1 MMRAHDLCGCGEH
14 RGTDTQSPF
23 WLELNGEWV
32 HLQGVAPTYPITRE
46 RPRSEFI
53 SLGGYRYAQQAR
65 RAVKSWEL
73 SYEYASPE
81 ALAALEV
88 AAQFGGVVRLWD
100 EAAAAANAVCPED
113 VQGSAGTEVLM
124 AGDIPLRAYPMVRVP
139 DIQVV
144 DVSGFN
150 AFYYVML
157 TTPLGPDPFPSI
169 WVASTDT
176 QLPIRGSLEIPSF
189 SAPPGYSLTG
199 LTLELPITS
208 NVFPGATLGIRNMAS
223 LAASSWNTST
233 SLTTV
238 EAGYPGDVLTVN
250 MTGLI
255 DPSTPTYL
263 GFMNQGLTDMD
274 IRIRAEDVVLKAT
287 YTEDNPIPW
296 STAIPVKPG
305 ETFRLSLWTDTAGP
319 LGTFRVGEGGSPQT
333 ITGPAGTGSRR
344 YLSAPF
350 TVPEGV
356 DEVLVDLDPPNDE
369 ALITGLMLT
378 LGETEPCRFISG
390 QCALSTVSVEDPE
403 HNRSMIPRPGSKG
416 YGDWTVTLKEVCP

>member
-65 RAVKSWEL
+65 KAVKSWEL

-81 ALAALEV
+81 ALAALEI

-124 AGDIPLRAYPMVRVP
+124 AGDIPLRPYLFDRTPKTWQGSIIDPECRVWLEN
-139 DIQVV
+139 
-144 DVSGFN
+144 F
-150 AFYYVML
+150 
-157 TTPLGPDPFPSI
+157 DPY
-169 WVASTDT
+169 STDGVYID
-176 QLPIRGSLEIPSF
+176 PYVGGSLGSPTGF
-189 SAPPGYSLTG
+189 SVPPGYS
-199 LTLELPITS
+199 IT
-208 NVFPGATLGIRNMAS
+208 NAS
-223 LAASSWNTST
+223 LSMPVDHSIPPGSTLDVWMLDRTASIWTG
-233 SLTTV
+233 TV
-238 EAGYPGDVLTVN
+238 IIPGVAIPEAGGTLSLDLSGVVGILDLTAPFEIGFLPPIEEQDQVSAYFLPSSEITITVN
-250 MTGLI
+250 AVQTVPDL
-255 DPSTPTYL
+255 
-263 GFMNQGLTDMD
+263 
-274 IRIRAEDVVLKAT
+274 
-287 YTEDNPIPW
+287 PW
-296 STAIPVKPG
+296 STVVPVKPG

-356 DEVLVDLDPPNDE
+356 DEVLVDLDPPSDE
-369 ALITGLMLT
+369 ALIAGLMLT

-403 HNRSMIPRPGSKG
+403 HNRSTIPRPGSKG
-416 YGDWTVTLKEVCP
+416 FGDWTVTLKEVCP